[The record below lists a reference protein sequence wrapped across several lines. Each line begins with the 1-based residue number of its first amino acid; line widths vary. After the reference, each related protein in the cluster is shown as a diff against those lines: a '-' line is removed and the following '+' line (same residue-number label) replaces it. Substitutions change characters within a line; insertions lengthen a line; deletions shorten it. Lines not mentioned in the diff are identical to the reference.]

1 MSRTTLT
8 TLTALTLISSPA
20 LAQDDTP
27 VMREDPDPTRDGVVK
42 KPSEAQKGSKN
53 TSEDAVEDEDAQDLS
68 PLDAPY
74 DPGPAQNRE
83 AFERRLAGWTAIG
96 LGVPAAAW
104 GASKL
109 GAAANETQDRARRN
123 RAAQAGGA
131 ALLGGA
137 AVAAQGAATL
147 REEDRKE
154 REARAAERRA
164 KLFPSARPTPN
175 AFLLTLER
183 DAEIGRAQRD
193 TAGTVVLLGG
203 ILAGALVAAIPSEG
217 SDRVALVIG
226 GATLAA
232 VGTASGLVLWN
243 TPSSEEILLEEA
255 RQQP

>member
-1 MSRTTLT
+1 MRRTTLA
-8 TLTALTLISSPA
+8 TLAALTLLATPA

-27 VMREDPDPTRDGVVK
+27 LMREDPGSARDGLVK
-42 KPSEAQKGSKN
+42 KTPAPAAQD
-53 TSEDAVEDEDAQDLS
+53 TEDAEDGEDGEDAMT

-96 LGVPAAAW
+96 IGLPAAAW
-104 GASKL
+104 GASRL
-109 GAAANETQDRARRN
+109 GEAANETQDRAARN

-137 AVAAQGAATL
+137 AVAAQGAAAL

-154 REARAAERRA
+154 KEARAAERRA
-164 KLFPSARPTPN
+164 RLFPATQPAPD
-175 AFLLTLER
+175 AFLITLER
-183 DAEIGRAQRD
+183 DAEVGRAQRD

-203 ILAGALVAAIPSEG
+203 ILAGALVAAIPSQD

-226 GATLAA
+226 GAALAA
-232 VGTASGLVLWN
+232 VSTASGIVLWN
-243 TPSSEEILLEEA
+243 TPSSEELLLEEA
-255 RQQP
+255 RQRP